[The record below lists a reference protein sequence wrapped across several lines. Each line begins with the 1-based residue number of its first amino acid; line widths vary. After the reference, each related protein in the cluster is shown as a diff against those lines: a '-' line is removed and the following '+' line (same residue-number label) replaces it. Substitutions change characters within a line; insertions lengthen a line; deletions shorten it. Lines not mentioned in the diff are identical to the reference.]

1 MTWPALDQWQ
11 AGEPSPGGRH
21 ETTRDF
27 RDTAHLVSFF
37 PLQTGTIVFLLQPA
51 LLISLRPSLSN
62 DRGELWGD
70 EPDTM
75 SVLLPYE
82 AAVDLLLGDPHTP
95 HPLFSLSSL
104 NRPTRGCYFRMM
116 SAPKKRHMAKTLPT
130 AGCYCRMHK
139 STCYS

>member
-95 HPLFSLSSL
+95 PSPIFSLVSQPPNQRLLFQNDVS
-104 NRPTRGCYFRMM
+104 PEKATHG
-116 SAPKKRHMAKTLPT
+116 
-130 AGCYCRMHK
+130 K
-139 STCYS
+139 SPPHSRVLLQDA